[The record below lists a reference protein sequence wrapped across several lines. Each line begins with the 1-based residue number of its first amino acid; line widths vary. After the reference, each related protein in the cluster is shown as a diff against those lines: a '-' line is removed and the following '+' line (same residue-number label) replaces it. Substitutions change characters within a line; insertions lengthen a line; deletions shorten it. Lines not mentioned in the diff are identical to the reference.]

1 MREAEEGGMRGKA
14 ALGAKLWGGEDR
26 FKDTGGGSMCQGDLG
41 TEERAFRSDPC
52 RVLRESPTPGTS

>member
-1 MREAEEGGMRGKA
+1 MRGKA